1 MSLDRIETPVR
12 ETELEAR
19 CQEFGLVSVLLAWTA
34 MYPGSSAKEFT
45 APNLNPERSPK
56 CLELFSPC

>member
-1 MSLDRIETPVR
+1 MSLDRIKTPVR

-34 MYPGSSAKEFT
+34 MYPGSSAREYPE
-45 APNLNPERSPK
+45 PNLNPERSQE
-56 CLELFSPC
+56 CLGSLFP